1 MSYRAALEHLQ
12 RTYMLQLSEAPF
24 DVTDAALVAK
34 AGACSTCPKRTGN
47 QRELFGDVKSPDVC
61 TDPICY
67 REKKDA
73 LWKLQVAKAKEA
85 GQKVMPEA
93 EAKKLLQYGRLEYGA
108 AYVDLAAQDYGHGGK
123 TYKELLPKKDAPT
136 PVLARDADG
145 NVHELLPKAT
155 FNKATG
161 RKERSAP
168 SFDPKKHQERAAEQ
182 NRKRKQAE
190 KIERA
195 VMEKLVAA
203 VEKGATSAA
212 FWRLLVRI
220 VAAEPY
226 MIGETL
232 RRRGIAHAK
241 LAKHVEKLHDS
252 QLRGLVFEF
261 IVEQSRDS
269 MGGYDSADGPPTVL
283 ADACKTLGVDYE
295 KVKAATLG
303 LPPPNAA
310 PVPKG
315 VCAIPGCGESGKKTK
330 GVPGLWCKT
339 TAASSA
345 PSRRSR
351 S

>member
-1 MSYRAALEHLQ
+1 MVVAGSRARTLQAKAVKDLVGSEMSYRAALEHLQ
-12 RTYMLQLSEAPF
+12 RTYMLQLKDAPF

-61 TDPICY
+61 TDPVCY

-73 LWKLQVAKAKEA
+73 LWKLQVAKAKES

-93 EAKKLLQYGRLEYGA
+93 EAKKLLKFGRIDYGA
-108 AYVDLAAQDYGHGGK
+108 PYVDLAAQDYSHGGK

-145 NVHELLPKAT
+145 NVHELLPRVT

-161 RKERSAP
+161 RKERNHSEP
-168 SFDPKKHQERAAEQ
+168 DPQKFKERQA
-182 NRKRKQAE
+182 RAE
-190 KIERA
+190 KERKDAEKLERA
-195 VMEKLVAA
+195 VTEKLVAA
-203 VEKGATSAA
+203 VEKGATTAA

-220 VAAEPY
+220 VGAEPY

-241 LAKHVEKLHDS
+241 LAKHVEKLHDR

-261 IVEQSRDS
+261 ILEQSRDN
-269 MGGYDSADGPPTVL
+269 MGGADPEDGPP
-283 ADACKTLGVDYE
+283 
-295 KVKAATLG
+295 
-303 LPPPNAA
+303 
-310 PVPKG
+310 
-315 VCAIPGCGESGKKTK
+315 
-330 GVPGLWCKT
+330 
-339 TAASSA
+339 SSWPTRA
-345 PSRRSR
+345 RRSASTTR
-351 S
+351 R